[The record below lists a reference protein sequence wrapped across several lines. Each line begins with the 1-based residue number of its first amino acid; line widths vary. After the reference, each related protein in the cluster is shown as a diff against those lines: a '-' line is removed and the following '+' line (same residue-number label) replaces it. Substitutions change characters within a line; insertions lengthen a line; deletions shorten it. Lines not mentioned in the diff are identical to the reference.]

1 MTPEQMEIFKTNF
14 PVDIEMQ
21 SIITQLMHINTKVD
35 EGVVLQENRLRTLE
49 SYVKQLRVKQERA
62 AIDEEMFSGYPEL
75 YNVLKSHLNT
85 NLADQFRVAIQGS
98 VSFAFNAHLLDYVIG
113 HIETLLKV
121 DNLVMSAVS
130 HPARWLLESRSD
142 PYSGVMT
149 VNENIILTYPEYMKR
164 EPVSFA
170 NLDEAVVYWIK
181 AMYAPVIYGQGD

>member
-1 MTPEQMEIFKTNF
+1 
-14 PVDIEMQ
+14 
-21 SIITQLMHINTKVD
+21 
-35 EGVVLQENRLRTLE
+35 
-49 SYVKQLRVKQERA
+49 
-62 AIDEEMFSGYPEL
+62 
-75 YNVLKSHLNT
+75 
-85 NLADQFRVAIQGS
+85 
-98 VSFAFNAHLLDYVIG
+98 
-113 HIETLLKV
+113 
-121 DNLVMSAVS
+121 MSAVS